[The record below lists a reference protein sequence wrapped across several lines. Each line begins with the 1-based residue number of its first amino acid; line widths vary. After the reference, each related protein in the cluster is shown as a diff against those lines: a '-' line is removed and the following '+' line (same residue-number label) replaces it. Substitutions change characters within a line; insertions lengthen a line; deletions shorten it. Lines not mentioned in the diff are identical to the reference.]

1 MIDLHVSIDNSL
13 HNDLIQLAER
23 EKSNEAE
30 IVRRALEN
38 YIQSR
43 QQQKTYGAMRSYAEI
58 MSTHSKEFV
67 TETDE
72 TVSEQLLSTTDW

>member
-13 HNDLIQLAER
+13 HNDLIQLAKR

-43 QQQKTYGAMRSYAEI
+43 QQQKTYEAMRSYAEI
-58 MSTHSKEFV
+58 MSRYSREFV

-72 TVSEQLLSTTDW
+72 MVVKQILSTTDR